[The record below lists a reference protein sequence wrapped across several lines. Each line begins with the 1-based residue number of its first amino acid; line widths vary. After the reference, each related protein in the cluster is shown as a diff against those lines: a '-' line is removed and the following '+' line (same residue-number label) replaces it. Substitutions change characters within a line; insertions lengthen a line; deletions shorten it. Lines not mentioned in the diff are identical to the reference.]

1 MSPLG
6 SGGMATVYLAVLN
19 RTHGFQK
26 KCAIK
31 LLGPSSGKD
40 KMRRDA
46 LINEAVVGGQL
57 RHPNLV
63 ETYDFGEVDGQ
74 WFIAMEFIDGWT
86 LDDFLR
92 RVLEPGGMLPP
103 SVTLDILWQL
113 CKGLAHAHGLK
124 DSEGKPLNL
133 VHRDLKPQNI
143 MITPGGQVKL
153 LDFGIVKSSQ
163 NQSQTMDGQ
172 TKGTPN
178 HMAPEQVTGGDLDGR
193 TDIFALGAVLYRM
206 MTREEDLFAGDTLFK
221 VMMDVLQGDTSVRVE
236 QFRAD
241 FPHLTEILARC
252 VEKDPDDRFA
262 SAEAMGKHIRE
273 LVGFMVKGPTLEA
286 WLTDEPDEYDVLEAM
301 SAARVVAV
309 SGSDCTSDSKIAA
322 HADSVPVWAVEEDEL
337 EVSQPQSAA
346 LMGQTRQ
353 FPSPKRKR
361 RRRKKSKLGLKV
373 AVPLAGAAILMLGVW
388 LSLRTTDEPV
398 KVAEAKDVPE
408 LTLTP
413 APTPSEIAETLM
425 ITTSDPTP
433 EPVRRVTPKRRPTP
447 KAVKVV
453 EPEKVEYGMVTLGSS
468 PWSTVFI
475 DGTEVGRSPIIKRE
489 LPVGEHVV
497 KFVCGACEGERTITI
512 VVEADKVTTNAS
524 TTF

>member
-1 MSPLG
+1 
-6 SGGMATVYLAVLN
+6 MATVYLAELN
-19 RTHGFQK
+19 REHGFQK

-74 WFIAMEFIDGWT
+74 WFIAMELIDGMT

-92 RVLEPGGMLPP
+92 DVLAPGGMLPP

-124 DSEGKPLNL
+124 DSAGESLNL

-153 LDFGIVKSSQ
+153 LDFGIVKSSK
-163 NQSQTMDGQ
+163 NQSETMDGQ
-172 TKGTPN
+172 VKGTPN
-178 HMAPEQVTGGDLDGR
+178 YMAPEQVTGGDLDGR

-206 MTREEDLFAGDTLFK
+206 MTRDEDLFSGDTLFK
-221 VMMDVLQGDTSVRVE
+221 VMMDVLQGGKTAQVE
-236 QFRAD
+236 QFRAG

-252 VEKDPDDRFA
+252 IEKDPNDRFA

-286 WLTDEPDEYDVLEAM
+286 WLTDEPDEYDVLEVM
-301 SAARVVAV
+301 SAAHVVAV
-309 SGSDCTSDSKIAA
+309 SGPDCTSDSKTAV
-322 HADSVPVWAVEEDEL
+322 HSDSVPVWAVEEDEP
-337 EVSQPQSAA
+337 EVG
-346 LMGQTRQ
+346 LTRQ
-353 FPSPKRKR
+353 SPSPKRKR
-361 RRRKKSKLGLKV
+361 RRRKKPKLGLKV
-373 AVPLAGAAILMLGVW
+373 AVPLAGAAILILGLW
-388 LSLRTTDEPV
+388 MSLRTTDEPV

-433 EPVRRVTPKRRPTP
+433 EPVRRVTPKRQPTP
-447 KAVKVV
+447 KVVKVV

-497 KFVCGACEGERTITI
+497 KFVCGACEGERTITVI
-512 VVEADKVTTNAS
+512 VEADKVTTNAS